1 MTPDESPLAHARL
14 HRQLTV
20 DEAAR
25 RASVSPDEVQWL
37 EEGRLYR
44 FPTPDRALT
53 VALLYATA
61 LGIDHREA
69 LELAGLPTPPLPTSP
84 PTADHRPRGVRG
96 GRRRRGPRRR
106 ARPGRLEAEGVGP
119 AASASALPAPW
130 AVKVVVLNGSGD
142 IVYTRSIASRV
153 QALSYRV
160 THVGRA
166 TSFNYLQTVVYYPP
180 GGEPVCTRLAQQ
192 LEVPVQPLPG
202 RHRLPRRCV
211 VIVGPERG
219 AGERSKAPGAT
230 SVRLMRASPAA
241 ANAAAFRGLARVGVR
256 ASGCLR
262 LRQPTQFSGMRSA
275 ASFSFSSLGI
285 GSLTACRT

>member
-1 MTPDESPLAHARL
+1 MSADEHEQGERPRRRNERVEMEHARTLEAVDPGESPLAHARL

-20 DEAAR
+20 EEAAR
-25 RASVSPDEVQWL
+25 RASVTTEEVQWL

-44 FPTPDRALT
+44 FPAPDRALA

-69 LELAGLPTPPLPTSP
+69 LELAGLPAPPLPTSP
-84 PTADHRPRGVRG
+84 KRRLIALGAFVAVVGAAVLAVVLAQGGSKPQPSTA
-96 GRRRRGPRRR
+96 
-106 ARPGRLEAEGVGP
+106 AN
-119 AASASALPAPW
+119 ASALPAPW
-130 AVKVVVLNGSGD
+130 AVKVVILNGSGD
-142 IVYTRSIASRV
+142 IVYTRSVASRV

-202 RHRLPRRCV
+202 GTDSRRCV

-219 AGERSKAPGAT
+219 PG
-230 SVRLMRASPAA
+230 
-241 ANAAAFRGLARVGVR
+241 N
-256 ASGCLR
+256 
-262 LRQPTQFSGMRSA
+262 
-275 ASFSFSSLGI
+275 
-285 GSLTACRT
+285 